1 MKITRKQLSRLIIE
15 SMNSE
20 NLHEIFFKKKSVK
33 MRVEGS
39 YFILTHPDFEAFD
52 NQYYTRGVES
62 LTSTLAVLHA
72 LGYNQIILEDENRT
86 IPTSDLMRQYQGI
99 PPRPKEKISNVDYPI
114 LDPDDIDDDK
124 KYK

>member
-15 SMNSE
+15 SINSE

-39 YFILTHPDFEAFD
+39 SFILTHPDFEAFD
-52 NQYYTRGVES
+52 DSYHIYDVDD
-62 LTSTLAVLHA
+62 LTSALALLNA

-86 IPTSDLMRQYQGI
+86 IPTSDLMYQYIGI
-99 PPRPKEKISNVDYPI
+99 PSPPKEKISNVDYPI
-114 LDPDDIDDDK
+114 SDPDDLDDDK